1 MGDYHPALSEMGV
14 DQIDWWAGRWEAG
27 QSGWHSAAP
36 QPPLVTHL
44 PTLSEGSEGGLRVL
58 VPLCGKAGCLT
69 HLHKAGHDVIG
80 IEGVESVVQEFF
92 SENGLSVIRN
102 DIPGVKGGRY
112 STPDGRITIFACD
125 LFDVTPR
132 WSAKWMLSGIA
143 GPLLLSALTLGLA
156 MLLSSRLS
164 WGTLSGTF
172 CKPGSMTQTNT
183 LGHRTV

>member
-69 HLHKAGHDVIG
+69 HLHKAGHDV
-80 IEGVESVVQEFF
+80 SPSRASTSPF
-92 SENGLSVIRN
+92 SSGKSATFMN
-102 DIPGVKGGRY
+102 
-112 STPDGRITIFACD
+112 FAPLY
-125 LFDVTPR
+125 LF
-132 WSAKWMLSGIA
+132 LIA
-143 GPLLLSALTLGLA
+143 SIL
-156 MLLSSRLS
+156 
-164 WGTLSGTF
+164 
-172 CKPGSMTQTNT
+172 
-183 LGHRTV
+183 